1 VKVKIL
7 SGVVVAG
14 KGYEAN
20 KVVELPDREARFL
33 IAIGKATDNL
43 KTNTKSS
50 KKNDK

>member
-1 VKVKIL
+1 MKVKIL

-14 KGYEAN
+14 KDYEAGR
-20 KVVELPDREARFL
+20 VVELPKREAKFL

-43 KTNTKSS
+43 KTNTKVA